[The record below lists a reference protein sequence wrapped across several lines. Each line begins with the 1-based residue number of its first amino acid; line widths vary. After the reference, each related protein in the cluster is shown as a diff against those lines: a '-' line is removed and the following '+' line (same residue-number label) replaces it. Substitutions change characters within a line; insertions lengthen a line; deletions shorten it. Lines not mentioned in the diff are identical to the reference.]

1 MYTAE
6 FWWSGGPASGEDGG
20 GETAWQNLL
29 RDNGEFLRRVFTH
42 TEGINTPP
50 DTITP
55 RPLGRCI

>member
-29 RDNGEFLRRVFTH
+29 RDNGEFLRRVFRRAVP
-42 TEGINTPP
+42 GVPG
-50 DTITP
+50 D
-55 RPLGRCI
+55 